1 MSNSRRGGSC
11 FHAGSGMG
19 SGLSPSL
26 ISNARFF
33 LLALLALAGLTPPAH
48 AAMERLAVSNNGRH
62 LVTQSG
68 TPFFW
73 MGDTNWRLYKLNEQ
87 EVNDYLNDRS
97 SKRFNV
103 IQGPVLL
110 HAEDTDNHVEYV
122 NAYGEPNTDPLNPNE
137 AYFQHV
143 DYIVDAAE
151 ARNMYV
157 ALVCVWGSDI
167 EVFGSSVN
175 EQRVN
180 AREYGEWL
188 GERYRNRT
196 NVIWIVAGEYNFY
209 GNGPDIRA
217 VWNALGNGLKT
228 GSDGNALITIHAS
241 YQPNHQSSSI
251 LFHNSG
257 WLDFNM
263 IQSSQSGNT
272 GSGAANWQLISVD
285 WQLSPVKPTLD
296 GEAHYEGLGGWNA
309 FGVRRRAY
317 WSVFAGGFG
326 HTYGSINV
334 ALSYRGGDDTN
345 YYGNPEL
352 WWEAM
357 DDPGAS
363 DMRHLRRLIE
373 SRPMLHRIP
382 AQAMLVTPAGGVP
395 TRMIA
400 TRDQSG
406 RYAMVYIPKKNKTF
420 TVNVLALSGN
430 TVKAWWYD
438 CRTGQAS
445 NAGQFPKAAAGGFRT
460 FTTPNEGQDWVL
472 VLDNVSQGYP
482 KPGVGGPLP

>member
-285 WQLSPVKPTLD
+285 WLERVRRPPPRLLVGLRRRLRPHVWLDQRRAQLPRRRRHQLLRQSRTVVGGD
-296 GEAHYEGLGGWNA
+296 GRSRGQRHETPAPAHRIAADAAPHSCASHACYA
-309 FGVRRRAY
+309 CRRRADSNDRY
-317 WSVFAGGFG
+317 SRSVRPLRHGLHPEKEQDLHGECARALRQHGQGMVVRLPHRPG
-326 HTYGSINV
+326 EQRRAVPQGS
-334 ALSYRGGDDTN
+334 S
-345 YYGNPEL
+345 
-352 WWEAM
+352 
-357 DDPGAS
+357 
-363 DMRHLRRLIE
+363 RRL
-373 SRPMLHRIP
+373 PHFHH
-382 AQAMLVTPAGGVP
+382 AQ
-395 TRMIA
+395 R
-400 TRDQSG
+400 
-406 RYAMVYIPKKNKTF
+406 
-420 TVNVLALSGN
+420 
-430 TVKAWWYD
+430 
-438 CRTGQAS
+438 RTGLGAR
-445 NAGQFPKAAAGGFRT
+445 AGQRQPGLPQARRGRTAAVTERAKWDHGWMRMNT
-460 FTTPNEGQDWVL
+460 
-472 VLDNVSQGYP
+472 DNR
-482 KPGVGGPLP
+482 